1 MTHQSYDSSIINFM
15 SLKPKVAGRL
25 RIVHSH
31 YEKTMQFG
39 IPSYFAPPEPVLKNE
54 LTQIGNSIV

>member
-1 MTHQSYDSSIINFM
+1 MINFM